1 MRIYDIIT
9 KKRYGAQLSGEEIDF
24 VINGYMR
31 GDIADYQ
38 ISSLLMAIC
47 INSMSESETNHL
59 TKAMLNS
66 GDTVDLSSL
75 GDLSVD
81 KHSTGGVG
89 DKTTLIVAPIVA
101 SCGGRVAKMSGRGLG
116 FTGGTIDKLEAID
129 GFKTVLD
136 QKEFLAQAKDVGA
149 VVIAQSG
156 NLVPADKKLYAL
168 RDVTATVESIPLI
181 ASSIMS
187 KKLASGAKSIVL
199 DVKVGRGAFMKTE
212 DDAKKLALAMIK
224 IGRSFDRGVTALITN
239 MDIPLGYCVGN
250 SLEIYEAISVLKGQG
265 EKRLTTVALELS
277 ASMLSMALK
286 IDIEEATK
294 MAQESISSGRALE
307 KLQQM
312 IYAQGGRL
320 DIINNQDSLLGD
332 KHTYEYRATGD
343 GYIASVNAERVGTCS
358 MLLGAGRVKK
368 EDKINHRA
376 GLFFKKSY
384 GDYVK
389 RGDTIATLYANDIS
403 LFYGAAKMLDEAI
416 LISEEKPS
424 DNILIYDIIK

>member
-9 KKRYGAQLSGEEIDF
+9 KKRYGLELSCEEIDF
-24 VINGYMR
+24 VISGYMN

-38 ISSLLMAIC
+38 ISALLMAIC
-47 INSMSESETNHL
+47 INSMSEDETNHL
-59 TKAMLNS
+59 TNAMLNS
-66 GDTVDLSSL
+66 GDRVDLSCL

-101 SCGGRVAKMSGRGLG
+101 SCGARVAKMSGRGLG
-116 FTGGTIDKLEAID
+116 FTGGTIDKLESIE
-129 GFKTVLD
+129 GFKTVIE
-136 QKEFLAQAKDVGA
+136 QNEFLAQAKDVGA

-156 NLVPADKKLYAL
+156 SLVPADKKLYAL

-199 DVKVGRGAFMKTE
+199 DVKVGKGAFMKTK
-212 DDAKKLALAMIK
+212 DDAKRLAEAMIK
-224 IGRSFDRGVTALITN
+224 IGKSFNRGVTALITN

-250 SLEIYEAISVLKGQG
+250 SLEVYEAISVLKGQG
-265 EKRLTTVALELS
+265 EPRLTAVALELC

-286 IDIEEATK
+286 VDLDDARK
-294 MAQESISSGRALE
+294 MAKESISSGKALK

-312 IYAQGGRL
+312 IYAQGGSL
-320 DIINNQDSLLGD
+320 DIINNHNSLLGD
-332 KHTYEYRATGD
+332 THTYEYRAARD
-343 GYIASVNAERVGTCS
+343 GYISSVNAELVGVCS
-358 MLLGAGRVKK
+358 MLLGAGRMKK

-376 GLFFKKSY
+376 GLFFKKTY

-389 RGDTIATLYANDIS
+389 SGDVIATLYANDIC
-403 LFYGAAKMLDEAI
+403 LFDGAARVLDEAI
-416 LISEEKPS
+416 LIRKEKPRE
-424 DNILIYDIIK
+424 DILIYDIIK